1 MLQHQSCTKSV
12 CLDIMARV
20 GGLYQLGKLTT
31 EQMRSI
37 SSDIQSAMK
46 GNGFEKL
53 INDLREME
61 ESLQEPDRIF
71 SETLDEILKEVYAL

>member
-1 MLQHQSCTKSV
+1 MLQYQSCTKSV
-12 CLDIMARV
+12 CLGIMARV
-20 GGLYQLGKLTT
+20 SGLYQLGKLTT
-31 EQMRSI
+31 EQMESI

-53 INDLREME
+53 IDDLREME

>member
-1 MLQHQSCTKSV
+1 MLQYQSCTKSV

-71 SETLDEILKEVYAL
+71 SETLGEILKEVYAL